1 MPSIKR
7 IFYASSLEPI
17 FECNNTIMGHLSHIV
32 SYENNNNNNDDDEQ
46 LTFHFLWQSTESF
59 DNHLHVPR
67 TSVRFVTISFVIGT
81 SLDGALL
88 SSALLQLQT
97 EIIFLLLYIKKE
109 MLMFIFISFSTW
121 SWQYNDHN
129 TIQKHLSPLLLYKKK
144 AIKGESTTI
153 HIPHRNG
160 WNSGM
165 HRCPTRVMS
174 SIGDDTL
181 KTNSQMRRIKWKTWD
196 NTANMQLWCTHL
208 RWKNMLLL

>member
-32 SYENNNNNNDDDEQ
+32 SYENNNNNNDDDKK

-97 EIIFLLLYIKKE
+97 EIIFLLLNIKKK

-144 AIKGESTTI
+144 SHKRWI
-153 HIPHRNG
+153 HHHTYT
-160 WNSGM
+160 S
-165 HRCPTRVMS
+165 
-174 SIGDDTL
+174 
-181 KTNSQMRRIKWKTWD
+181 
-196 NTANMQLWCTHL
+196 
-208 RWKNMLLL
+208 